1 MSTAEWCP
9 TPSDPP
15 SKDACQ
21 TQSTV
26 NVNYLCENGWQPLLI
41 TGFFRDLLTRQ
52 WSDPTNIVSPEMKQ
66 YVWSENKTSGI
77 LIESVYR
84 YRSDLVEKRPAIMI
98 KRNSFK
104 NMQTGFGGQI
114 FGAGAAAYENEKGAI
129 SRHTTL
135 FVGSHTFF
143 CIHGTGAST
152 EILASE
158 VMAHLIACIHP
169 IRQHLGLRQFSVT
182 EVGAI
187 QEIEE
192 ASENYVIPITVGWG
206 YEHTWQLRLES
217 LPLQDVSITGILGA
231 ETADEGISL
240 RTSYQ
245 GP

>member
-15 SKDACQ
+15 SKDACG
-21 TQSTV
+21 TDGTI
-26 NVNYLCENGWQPLLI
+26 NTDYLCENGWQPLLI
-41 TGFFRDLLTRQ
+41 TGFLRDLLVRQ
-52 WSDPTNIVSPEMKQ
+52 WSDAGNIVSPDNKQ
-66 YVWSENKTSGI
+66 YVWSEGQTTGI

-84 YRSDLVEKRPAIMI
+84 YRADLVEKRPAIMI
-98 KRNSFK
+98 KRNSFR
-104 NMQTGFGGQI
+104 NMQTGFSGQI
-114 FGAGAAAYENEKGAI
+114 FGAGMTAYENEKGAI

-135 FVGSHTFF
+135 FAGSHTLF

-152 EILASE
+152 EILAAE
-158 VMAHLIACIHP
+158 VMAHVVACLYP

-192 ASENYVIPITVGWG
+192 SSENYVIPITIGWG
-206 YEHTWQLRLES
+206 YEHTWQLKLES
-217 LPLQDVSITGILGA
+217 MPLQDVSIHGILG
-231 ETADEGISL
+231 EGFDGVAL
-240 RTSYQ
+240 GTSYQ